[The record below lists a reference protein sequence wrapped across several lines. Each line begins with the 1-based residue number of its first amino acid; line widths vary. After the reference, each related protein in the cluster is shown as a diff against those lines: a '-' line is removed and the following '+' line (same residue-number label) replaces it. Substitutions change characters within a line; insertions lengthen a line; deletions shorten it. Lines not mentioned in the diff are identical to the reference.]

1 MKIPGFGRRIQFK
14 VAFKKILFLLQ
25 WLNAQRMIIMKKK
38 HVAVSGMELR
48 CQQGALVIVLG
59 LLASTL
65 LAREPVLFLNHWFT
79 FQAQEEAPMNMLLA
93 GPSELSSALH

>member
-1 MKIPGFGRRIQFK
+1 
-14 VAFKKILFLLQ
+14 
-25 WLNAQRMIIMKKK
+25 MKKK
-38 HVAVSGMELR
+38 QVAVSGMELR

-93 GPSELSSALH
+93 GPSELSSALHWSCLAVNLLVLPCSYHKKPERGTFLSYFF